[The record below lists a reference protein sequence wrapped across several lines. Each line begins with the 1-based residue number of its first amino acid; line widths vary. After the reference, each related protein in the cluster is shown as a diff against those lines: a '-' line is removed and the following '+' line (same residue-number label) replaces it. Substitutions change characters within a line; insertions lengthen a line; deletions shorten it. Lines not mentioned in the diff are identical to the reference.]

1 MINSQTEKPRIFAT
15 MGKKC
20 SKFFLNKYFYLLLFC
35 AACAV
40 SVFEWEVYGAI
51 AFASLICLTLVLCDD
66 IMASALPLLLLC
78 VFVTNCYDSAETFM
92 QYAWM
97 AAPAVAAIIFHF
109 VVYRQKFAMG
119 SSIWGLV
126 AVSVAV
132 SLGGLGQITAKEYFT
147 PGALYYTVFL
157 GIGMVGLYLLLK
169 SQLSAPRDYD
179 LKERGVL
186 LLYITGIF
194 AAFVIL
200 LNVLPDTKFAGGL
213 KIVDDF
219 QASNNLCTIIMFAMP
234 CTFFFARNTKFH
246 LLSALL
252 MSASMI
258 LSGSRAGMIFSIVEL
273 ALCIIASAVWD
284 KKNRFFY
291 LCSIIA
297 AVGIVLLFREK
308 LMNYMEVSGIYP
320 VVSDDE
326 ARMKLIDRSIEL
338 FKKYPVF
345 GHGLAYEGNFDIYR
359 PKAGAMGWYHMM
371 IPQVIASLGA
381 VGIAA
386 YLLQAGVQVRIF
398 FRSLKGACD
407 KEKALIFT
415 LGMSYIGVL
424 MMSQVNPGLFCPIPY
439 GLLAT
444 VIFAMMDGE
453 DGMGI
458 LVDLLEKISTKKNEA
473 EETQNDDTP
482 SEEN

>member
-1 MINSQTEKPRIFAT
+1 MINSQTEKPHIFAA

-35 AACAV
+35 AACTV

-92 QYAWM
+92 RYAWM
-97 AAPAVAAIIFHF
+97 ALPAAAAIIFHF
-109 VVYRQKFAMG
+109 VAYRQKLAMG
-119 SSIWGLV
+119 SSIWGLI
-126 AVSVAV
+126 AVSVAI
-132 SLGGLGQITAKEYFT
+132 SLGGLGQISSKEYFT

-186 LLYITGIF
+186 ILYIMGIF
-194 AAFVIL
+194 AAFVVL
-200 LNVLPDTKFAGGL
+200 LNVLPDTKFVGGL
-213 KIVDDF
+213 RIVNNF
-219 QASNNLCTIIMFAMP
+219 QASNNLCTIMMFAMP
-234 CTFFFARNTKFH
+234 CTFFYARSSKLH
-246 LLSALL
+246 LISALL

-258 LSGSRAGMIFSIVEL
+258 LSGSRAGLIFSIVEL
-273 ALCIIASAVWD
+273 ALCIIVSAIWD

-291 LCSIIA
+291 LCLIIA
-297 AVGIVLLFREK
+297 SVGVVALFRDK
-308 LMNYMEVSGIYP
+308 LMNYMEVAGIYP
-320 VVSDDE
+320 VVNSDE

-338 FKKYPVF
+338 FKKYPIF
-345 GHGLAYEGNFDIYR
+345 GHGLAYEGNFDIYK
-359 PKAGAMGWYHMM
+359 PKTGAMGWYHMM
-371 IPQVIASLGA
+371 IPQVIASLGS
-381 VGIAA
+381 VGIVA
-386 YLLQAGVQVRIF
+386 YLLQAGVQIRVF
-398 FRSLKGACD
+398 FRSLKGASD
-407 KEKALIFT
+407 KEKALLFT
-415 LGMSYIGVL
+415 LGMSYVGVL

-458 LVDLLEKISTKKNEA
+458 LVNLLEKLPERRKKEA
-473 EETQNDDTP
+473 KADVEP
-482 SEEN
+482 SDGE